1 MTSGANYVGFF
12 GAVKYGAVVQNLTVD
27 IRTNGTQFVG
37 GIAGGTDQEVHIRN
51 CEVYGTVSA
60 TGNFVGGVV
69 GLLRHSGR
77 SNGGELQGL
86 CRRRDERRVG
96 RRGGRLQPRDG
107 HKLLCPADATVKG
120 TAASE
125 LPLVGSSPN
134 VGAITGENQTNGE
147 NIGTA
152 AGCGLC
158 DANGNPRHKGGRI

>member
-12 GAVKYGAVVQNLTVD
+12 GAVKNGAVVQNLTVD

-69 GLLRHSGR
+69 GLLRIPDEATVENCKVFADVVT
-77 SNGGELQGL
+77 NGGSVGGL
-86 CRRRDERRVG
+86 VG
-96 RRGGRLQPRDG
+96 CNRATVIN
-107 HKLLCPADATVKG
+107 CYVSADATVKG

-158 DANGNPRHKGGRI
+158 DANGKPAA